1 MRTGD
6 LKIMT
11 DRSQTTRPSELD
23 MVRVRGRNEPGTV
36 VHIYPHHLAYEVEFP
51 DGVVTV
57 DAEHVEGVAGLPHS
71 RSWGRLADEIDRLRA
86 EREEIM
92 QHYEGI
98 IEELEK
104 VANQNG

>member
-1 MRTGD
+1 MS
-6 LKIMT
+6 
-11 DRSQTTRPSELD
+11 DRENSTTRPSELD

-71 RSWGRLADEIDRLRA
+71 RDHGGGWQMRSIGFALNAKKSCSTT
-86 EREEIM
+86 RE
-92 QHYEGI
+92 
-98 IEELEK
+98 
-104 VANQNG
+104 

>member
-1 MRTGD
+1 
-6 LKIMT
+6 
-11 DRSQTTRPSELD
+11 
-23 MVRVRGRNEPGTV
+23 
-36 VHIYPHHLAYEVEFP
+36 
-51 DGVVTV
+51 
-57 DAEHVEGVAGLPHS
+57 VAGLPHS